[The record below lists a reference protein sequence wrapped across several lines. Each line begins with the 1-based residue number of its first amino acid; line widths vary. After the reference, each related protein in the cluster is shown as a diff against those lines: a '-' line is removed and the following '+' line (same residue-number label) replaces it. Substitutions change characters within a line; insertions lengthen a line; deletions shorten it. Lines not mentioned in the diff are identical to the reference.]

1 MNIQTAAVWLF
12 LNVFTIVVLSF
23 YSMME
28 MAAVS
33 FNKLRLQ
40 YYVSTGIKQAIW
52 LNYLLH
58 NPSRLFGTTLI
69 MVNIATVSGSEF
81 AREFHQAL
89 GINPDFSI
97 FSQVILVIIFG
108 ELAPM
113 FAARRYPEHMVMLG
127 IPLIYITA
135 KIMTPFLW
143 LLGIISKGFNYLIGG
158 KESDT
163 KLFLSQEELLKILEF
178 KDDKENHEYDTVAVN
193 ILNLHKKEAL
203 DIMSPIDDSL
213 LLASNAT
220 VLQAKEKLC
229 KTKVNYLIM
238 YHKSPQNIIGI
249 LFPRDMIRA
258 PDNKKARDSLQTP
271 WFVTKNTKVSELL
284 QQFRLNNKN
293 VSLVL
298 DKKGLS
304 CAIIDLDDVMEEIF
318 GETRHP
324 ATTLKNQ
331 FMLERTFPANLT
343 VLEFKELYDIALDV
357 DMNLTLSEL
366 IVERLQAH
374 PEVHDS
380 IYIAPFE
387 LKVLEIGMQGIR
399 KVSIRTL
406 K

>member
-1 MNIQTAAVWLF
+1 MNFQTAGIWLL
-12 LNVFTIVVLSF
+12 LNLLTIVILSF

-33 FNKLRLQ
+33 FNKVRLQ
-40 YYVSTGIKQAIW
+40 YYVSRGIKQAIW

-69 MVNIATVSGSEF
+69 LVNIATVSGSEF
-81 AREFHQAL
+81 SREFHEAL
-89 GINPDFSI
+89 GINPDLSV
-97 FSQVILVIIFG
+97 FSQVILVVIFG

-127 IPLIYITA
+127 IPLIYLTA

-143 LLGIISKGFNYLIGG
+143 LLGVISKACNFLIGG

-178 KDDKENHEYDTVAVN
+178 KEDKERHEYDTVATN

-203 DIMSPIDDSL
+203 DIMTPLNDKL
-213 LLASNAT
+213 LVTSNAT
-220 VLQAKEKLC
+220 VLQVKLQLEK
-229 KTKVNYLIM
+229 TDANYLIM
-238 YHKSPQNIIGI
+238 YHQQVQNIIGI

-258 PDNKKARDSLQTP
+258 VDNKKARDCLQTP
-271 WFVTKNTKVSELL
+271 WFITEGTKVSELL

-293 VSLVL
+293 MAVVL
-298 DKKGLS
+298 DRKGLS
-304 CAIIDLDDVMEEIF
+304 CGIINLDDVMEEIF
-318 GETRHP
+318 GETRHT
-324 ATTLKNQ
+324 ATTLKKQ
-331 FMLERTFPANLT
+331 FMLERTFPGSLT
-343 VLEFKELYDIALDV
+343 VQEFNELYDIALDE
-357 DMNLTLSEL
+357 NEKLTLSEL
-366 IVERLQAH
+366 IEESLGFH
-374 PEVHDS
+374 PEIGES

-387 LKVLEIGMQGIR
+387 ITVKEVSLQGIR
-399 KVSIRTL
+399 KVSIHTT